1 MLEMF
6 HCCTDALLF
15 FMVVFKRFVIVLPF
29 EHAKNMFYSN
39 KGKKWLR
46 WGREQQHA
54 PSIQHIQILWNKKKN
69 FFSEKSKQACTG
81 PLPDPNPLQ
90 SEEKTP
96 QSSQYVLFFLVNVWH
111 HLSCLVLNIYLRSPA
126 TTSVPGW
133 SLFAF
138 RTPLIPHSFDSPK
151 CWEILLYSSLPP
163 TTIPHSDSQWGI

>member
-46 WGREQQHA
+46 WGGNNSMLLPFNTSKSSETRR
-54 PSIQHIQILWNKKKN
+54 KKC
-69 FFSEKSKQACTG
+69 FSEKSKQACTG

-126 TTSVPGW
+126 TSSVPGW